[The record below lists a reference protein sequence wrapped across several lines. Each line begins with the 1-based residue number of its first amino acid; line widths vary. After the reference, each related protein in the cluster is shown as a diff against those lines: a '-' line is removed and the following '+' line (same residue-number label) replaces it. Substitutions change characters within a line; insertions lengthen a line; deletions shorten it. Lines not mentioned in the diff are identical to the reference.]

1 LYGKGDLNG
10 DKAVDTKDIALMT
23 AYLATPPEPMTPK
36 YDINAD
42 NVVNEDDLRQLMG
55 NVESGTAQPLPAI
68 SFTDSLVSA
77 KDAKPE
83 VHKLTVALNVPA
95 VVAGFT
101 LGYDKD
107 VVTFCDPAGAP
118 LAGHNDLVEGA
129 GYKVYEQTNGSGVRS
144 ADFRTIGTVE
154 TPAGTVLAELYYTCV
169 QGKSTADFCNGTFH
183 ATKAYGGFTDTFG
196 RLGLEPTNTMTAAC
210 TYPNSTKQTLA
221 VLTLTGES
229 SAKIPVSGTA
239 ECVVTLSGADKSGLP
254 FLPEGCTWEMT
265 PLTGVTLEGTGN
277 PRKVVVSAGTAPGK
291 VTITVTDPATKLKT
305 TKEIAI
311 TKAPSVANR
320 LVVGGPPSITMDEGK
335 EARATYTATVYD
347 QYGAAM
353 DVTEKLT
360 VNKLPYGARV
370 EKRTIVFTESM
381 RPGTYQVIV
390 TGSYENLKDSLST
403 TITVISNTPTPTPTL
418 PPTPPPKPTPTPSPK
433 PTPGGGGGVVP
444 PVPEVDAD
452 VPAETLKESPAI
464 TVTPKAVAGAGGVY
478 TATLTPDELAAIN
491 LAMTGSRGAVV
502 IAPQVGADATGV
514 AVTLP
519 KTAVSALSTRGGRG
533 MELRSSLGTISL
545 NCGALTAAAAA
556 AGENFTVSASAVG
569 GDKSILK
576 VEMMAGDNSLQS
588 LAGGVTLTA
597 PVPAALGTTGLV
609 AVLVAADGTE
619 TVVRKSAA
627 VNGNMVVPLSGGA
640 TVKLKSVPSPFTD
653 MDGHWAADSAAFT
666 SARGLFTGIT
676 PATFVPG
683 DDMTRGMVVTVL
695 HRLEDLPHAGQPAVF
710 QDVASD
716 AWYTDA
722 VSWAADSGIVQGS
735 GGGFLP
741 GDNVSREQLATM
753 LYRYAKQQKLSV
765 AGQKNLAKFPDGT
778 DVSSWSQDAMSW
790 AVAAGLFAGGS
801 DGRLNPGGTASRA
814 EVAIILERFVTFA
827 AKER

>member
-1 LYGKGDLNG
+1 HLGGDG
-10 DKAVDTKDIALMT
+10 VAKAHQKPAVIVPCKPDGTAIGSPADSFAAALGMT
-23 AYLATPPEPMTPK
+23 AYDAAQTPGIAT
-36 YDINAD
+36 
-42 NVVNEDDLRQLMG
+42 
-55 NVESGTAQPLPAI
+55 
-68 SFTDSLVSA
+68 
-77 KDAKPE
+77 
-83 VHKLTVALNVPA
+83 
-95 VVAGFT
+95 
-101 LGYDKD
+101 
-107 VVTFCDPAGAP
+107 DPATVSLKTYGNGTQGDAVAEFYYTYASGKSDADCNNTTFQ
-118 LAGHNDLVEGA
+118 LRSAYGSFGDAAFAKYGA
-129 GYKVYEQTNGSGVRS
+129 GESTLKK
-144 ADFRTIGTVE
+144 
-154 TPAGTVLAELYYTCV
+154 
-169 QGKSTADFCNGTFH
+169 QGF
-183 ATKAYGGFTDTFG
+183 
-196 RLGLEPTNTMTAAC
+196 
-210 TYPNSTKQTLA
+210 TYPNSTVQVLGAFRLEGPDTIA
-221 VLTLTGES
+221 VPTN
-229 SAKIPVSGTA
+229 GTA
-239 ECVVTLSGADKSGLP
+239 DLQVKLVAMDTL
-254 FLPEGCTWEMT
+254 
-265 PLTGVTLEGTGN
+265 GN
-277 PRKVVVSAGTAPGK
+277 PMQDMKLTRSIAYPAGSSTGWTERSAGTGFAFTLGQTVQSGTLKLAVTDQKTNRTAEKSVIVAKALPVAKNVFIGGGDS
-291 VTITVTDPATKLKT
+291 TITT
-305 TKEIAI
+305 E
-311 TKAPSVANR
+311 
-320 LVVGGPPSITMDEGK
+320 EG
-335 EARATYTATVYD
+335 ETASRSYSATVVD
-347 QYGAAM
+347 QYGEAIPGAN
-353 DVTEKLT
+353 VTWGGTPPSNCTRSGET
-360 VNKLPYGARV
+360 VTVGATV
-370 EKRTIVFTESM
+370 
-381 RPGTYQVIV
+381 RPGTYYFNLTATSGGAHDSIRV
-390 TGSYENLKDSLST
+390 TIKVTSK
-403 TITVISNTPTPTPTL
+403 VV
-418 PPTPPPKPTPTPSPK
+418 PPPKPTPTQPPK
-433 PTPGGGGGVVP
+433 PNPGGGGGGGGGGVVP

-519 KTAVSALSTRGGRG
+519 KTAVSALSARGGRG

-556 AGENFTVSASAVG
+556 AGENLTVSTSAVG

-627 VNGNMVVPLSGGA
+627 VKGDMVVPLSGGA

-790 AVAAGLFAGGS
+790 AVAAGLFAGGD